1 MQAIHHQWVRPG
13 TLRRVANAYDTPIM
27 SRTAQDGAELL
38 PQTPHSTAPNHHYQ
52 TRSSARR
59 SNRLA
64 AQHGAQ
70 YDVTPM
76 RGQEQTTQRARK
88 VTRTTTRKYD
98 ETSEMQT
105 NGHGEAYTH
114 DSGIYNRSGAMSV
127 ASQSGLLAEQNQI
140 NRSLQN
146 MYGRSQIYRS
156 LGFMTFAPVTIALG
170 TNTVEPYSHL

>member
-1 MQAIHHQWVRPG
+1 MHTIRRLCHGLHKMEPNFYRRRHTPP
-13 TLRRVANAYDTPIM
+13 LRI
-27 SRTAQDGAELL
+27 
-38 PQTPHSTAPNHHYQ
+38 
-52 TRSSARR
+52 
-59 SNRLA
+59 
-64 AQHGAQ
+64 
-70 YDVTPM
+70 
-76 RGQEQTTQRARK
+76 
-88 VTRTTTRKYD
+88 TTTRHDHPHGVATGSRRSMAHSMMSHQCVARNRQHK
-98 ETSEMQT
+98 ERGKSQERRLGGTTRHLQMQT

-170 TNTVEPYSHL
+170 TNTVEPYSYL